1 MIERIRT
8 GRHGMVSVKRHK
20 DGRWYFYSAA
30 PEEARRPEWRYR
42 KWPVGESALTLR
54 EARRNMR
61 AALDAWDTEAFDFT
75 SAVLLAR
82 EAAL

>member
-42 KWPVGESALTLR
+42 KWPVGESAL
-54 EARRNMR
+54 
-61 AALDAWDTEAFDFT
+61 DAWDTEAFDFT